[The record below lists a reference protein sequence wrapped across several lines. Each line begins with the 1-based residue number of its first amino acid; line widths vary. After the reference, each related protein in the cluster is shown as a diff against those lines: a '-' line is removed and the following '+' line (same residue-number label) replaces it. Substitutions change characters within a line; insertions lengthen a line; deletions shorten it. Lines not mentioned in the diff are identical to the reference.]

1 MRSGIAVGKRPMGTG
16 IPLGYHE
23 GERVMERLLR
33 DDEVSAYAKWLFVA
47 GIFLKNNQKLWIFP
61 IFI

>member
-23 GERVMERLLR
+23 GERVMAFLHTQRGSLLLK
-33 DDEVSAYAKWLFVA
+33 S
-47 GIFLKNNQKLWIFP
+47 IFLKNNQKLWIFT

>member
-23 GERVMERLLR
+23 GERVMAFLHTQRGSLLLKR
-33 DDEVSAYAKWLFVA
+33 
-47 GIFLKNNQKLWIFP
+47 IFLKNNHKLWIFT